1 MDSII
6 TYLIAYNQYLITI
19 IGELLLFIVQ
29 YIPLKQMVFDDS
41 NSPEYQ
47 KFKVDKLPTIL
58 KFEKVDYKL
67 LLAYYKH
74 KYNKNVKPVQ
84 RRNGKS
90 IPKKIKCP
98 KCGAPHEY
106 IYDNN
111 GNKGQFKCKICQLPF
126 KETNYATKPIVFIC
140 PYCGATLTEQK

>member
-98 KCGAPHEY
+98 RSE
-106 IYDNN
+106 
-111 GNKGQFKCKICQLPF
+111 
-126 KETNYATKPIVFIC
+126 ERR
-140 PYCGATLTEQK
+140 

>member
-6 TYLIAYNQYLITI
+6 TYLLIYNQYLITI
-19 IGELLLFIVQ
+19 IGELLLFISQ
-29 YIPLKQMVFDDS
+29 HIPLKQMIFDDS

-47 KFKVDKLPTIL
+47 KFKVDRLPTIL

-74 KYNKNVKPVQ
+74 KYNKTLKPVQ

-90 IPKKIKCP
+90 IPKKTKCP

-106 IYDNN
+106 IY
-111 GNKGQFKCKICQLPF
+111 
-126 KETNYATKPIVFIC
+126 ETMAIKVSLSVKFVNLHLKKLIM
-140 PYCGATLTEQK
+140 LLNH